1 MIAAERCMLNID
13 DVFPEGKGIRYI
25 DTCISSGI
33 FQFTNDPLQN
43 IDDIQD

>member
-13 DVFPEGKGIRYI
+13 DSYSDGKGIRYI
-25 DTCISSGI
+25 DTCISSDT

-43 IDDIQD
+43 IEDILD